1 MDIISRQDKTRD
13 LLDRFAKGNV
23 LNKSM
28 LLMNFFPSELD
39 RFKGEFPTLKFE
51 VTKTNREN
59 CSKQYEVKIT
69 KK

>member
-1 MDIISRQDKTRD
+1 MEVNSRQDKTRG

-23 LNKSM
+23 LSKSM
-28 LLMNFFPSELD
+28 LVMDFFPSELD

-51 VTKTNREN
+51 VTKTNRKN
-59 CSKQYEVKIT
+59 RSKQYEVKIT